1 METNCMI
8 EAIEKFQNRKNDPKN
23 YKTYDIEESALI
35 QTYING
41 RHCPHCKSRNVVSN
55 GNYKGRKKYK
65 CKECGKNFNN
75 LTKTPFSG
83 IHNLDKM
90 GKYIGCMIEGKTIR
104 DSAKDVSIA
113 TSTSFNW
120 RHRLLGIIE
129 NLPGVKMKEVVEME
143 EVKVKFSTKGRK
155 KQITAEEKKL
165 KVSVIFASDRT
176 GKIDSNKNVETD
188 ESENKILQRF
198 MSESEP
204 EHLLFCPDKKVFRT
218 LIRTN
223 PNVRTIKTSS
233 DKNKNVK
240 ATIPEWTNWMQRFH
254 GVATKYLS
262 NYLHW
267 FDYIT
272 NCDRKDNKINSM
284 INFLFHKL
292 IVNTV

>member
-1 METNCMI
+1 MKTDYMI
-8 EAIEKFQNRKNDPKN
+8 DAIKKFQNRNKNPK
-23 YKTYDIEESALI
+23 YSETYDIEESSLI

-41 RHCPHCKSRNVVSN
+41 KYCPHCKSRNVVSN

-75 LTKTPFSG
+75 LTGTPFSG

-104 DSAKDVSIA
+104 KSAKDVSIA
-113 TSTSFNW
+113 PSTSFNW
-120 RHRLLGIIE
+120 RHRLLNMIE
-129 NLPGVKMKEVVEME
+129 KLPGVKMKEVVELE
-143 EVKVKFSTKGRK
+143 EVKVTFSAKGRTTK
-155 KQITAEEKKL
+155 ISDEEKKL
-165 KVSVIFASDRT
+165 EVSVIFASDRT
-176 GKIDSNKNVETD
+176 GKIDSNKKVETD

-198 MSESEP
+198 MSKSELK
-204 EHLLFCPDKKVFRT
+204 HLLICPNKKVFRT
-218 LIRTN
+218 LVRTN
-223 PNVRTIKTSS
+223 PNVKIIKADS

-240 ATIPEWTNWMQRFH
+240 ATIPEWINWMQRFH
-254 GVATKYLS
+254 GVATKYLG

-272 NCDRKDNKINSM
+272 NCDRKSNKINSM
-284 INFLFHKL
+284 INFLFHRL